1 MTTRKETKLLQQLK
15 TAALAAQKNAHAP
28 YSKFRVGA
36 AIIANDGQVYSGCNV
51 ENAAY
56 PLGQCAEAS
65 AIGAMVTQGATQI
78 QQIIV
83 VSPNDEYCYPC
94 GGCRQKIAEFA
105 GAETPVIMM
114 TNQGQC
120 TTTTVAELL
129 PHAYVFPLD
138 EEQD

>member
-1 MTTRKETKLLQQLK
+1 MLQQLK
-15 TAALAAQKNAHAP
+15 TAAVNAQKNAHAP
-28 YSKFRVGA
+28 YSKFYVGA
-36 AIIANDGQVYSGCNV
+36 AIIANDGKIYNGCNV

-83 VSPNDEYCYPC
+83 VSPNAEYCYPC

-105 GAETPVIMM
+105 QADTPVILM
-114 TNQGQC
+114 TSEGEC

-138 EEQD
+138 DQQD